1 MTYKNLLEK
10 LQNLPKDRLN
20 DTVAVYN
27 ASTGEFL
34 SVYDSDVTTA
44 VATDIVPEDTFYLVV
59 QENEE
64 TNEPPVDKAYK
75 QQLLEKLRQASK
87 VYDLVD
93 TKDEAAWNQAWAA
106 WTPLWMEAHDLCEQ
120 DGDFE
125 EFNEINSTNWQS
137 LYDKFPTEV

>member
-10 LQNLPKDRLN
+10 LQSLPKDRLN

-59 QENEE
+59 QEKE
-64 TNEPPVDKAYK
+64 EPPVDKAYK

-93 TKDEAAWNQAWAA
+93 TKDEAAWNKAWAA
-106 WTPLWMEAHDLCEQ
+106 WNPLWMEAHDLCEQ

-125 EFNEINSTNWQS
+125 EFNEINSNNWQS
-137 LYDKFPTEV
+137 LYDRFPTEV